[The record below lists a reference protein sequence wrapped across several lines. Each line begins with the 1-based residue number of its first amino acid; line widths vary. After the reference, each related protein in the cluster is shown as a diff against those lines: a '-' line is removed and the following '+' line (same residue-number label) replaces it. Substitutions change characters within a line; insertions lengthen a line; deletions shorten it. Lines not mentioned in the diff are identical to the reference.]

1 MRLNVPPGKPDPRS
15 AGRQSDDANDLS
27 TSDRVKKRLQQM
39 RISVFQQ
46 APRCVRLRGSII
58 SM

>member
-1 MRLNVPPGKPDPRS
+1 MRLNVPPGKADPRS

-46 APRCVRLRGSII
+46 APRSLPLEGS
-58 SM
+58 